1 MLRPKA
7 SLPTA
12 VLLSAVVFASRAP
25 DPTATLLL
33 PVVLD
38 TKATYP
44 IASLT
49 WILAE
54 PGYKS
59 EEIKTMLRYMLGDK
73 AQTKADSLGYV
84 PLPPELKQKS
94 LEAVESL

>member
-1 MLRPKA
+1 MEGLSKIQLDDKLRGSNPN
-7 SLPTA
+7 
-12 VLLSAVVFASRAP
+12 P
-25 DPTATLLL
+25 DGENS
-33 PVVLD
+33 
-38 TKATYP
+38 YP
-44 IASLT
+44 IVTLT
-49 WILAE
+49 WMLAE